1 MNLAEEFNPYPKT
14 TYKRVKRKRV
24 DRGKFSDKVRKE
36 IKEHFNNQCQECGI
50 IKPHLHIHH
59 VKPKGS
65 GVGRGIF
72 TNGLLLCNP
81 CHRKIHDEKD
91 QTRLHYWQDEYRKLY
106 GKNYFKDKEDLI
118 QEASECE

>member
-36 IKEHFNNQCQECGI
+36 IKEHFNNQCQECYGKGI
-50 IKPHLHIHH
+50 HIHH

-65 GVGRGIF
+65 GVGRGVF
-72 TNGLLLCNP
+72 TNGLLVCNP
-81 CHRKIHDEKD
+81 CHQKIHADPD
-91 QTRLHYWQDEYRKLY
+91 RLKYWQDEYRKLY